1 MPASDPK
8 PIPRDASIDWL
19 PLWHQA
25 LHDAYIRLSGAAD
38 IEDLV
43 QDAFVL
49 LIEQQ
54 EPIDNPRAWLRTT
67 VWRLSANRNRTTH
80 PAEELPA
87 RGEASHSAPDVE
99 LRMDL
104 QAVAR
109 RLTPRERYLLGYLL
123 RGLNHREIARELGI
137 GWKSVGSRVQRLRGK
152 LRPYLA
158 ADLGIVAHDCSRSN
172 GL

>member
-1 MPASDPK
+1 MPGSDGT

-19 PLWHQA
+19 PLWHQV
-25 LHDAYIRLSGAAD
+25 LHDAYIRTRGTPD
-38 IEDLV
+38 IEDLI

-54 EPIDNPRAWLRTT
+54 ELIDNPRAWLRTT

-80 PAEELPA
+80 PAEEIPT
-87 RGEASHSAPDVE
+87 RDEASHPAADVE

-109 RLTPRERYLLGYLL
+109 RLTPRERHLLGYLL

-137 GWKSVGSRVQRLRGK
+137 GWKSVGAYVQRLRGK

-158 ADLGIVAHDCSRSN
+158 AELGIVVHDA
-172 GL
+172 GG

>member
-1 MPASDPK
+1 MPGSDAT

-25 LHDAYIRLSGAAD
+25 LHDAYSRTRGAHD

-80 PAEELPA
+80 PAEELPT
-87 RGEASHSAPDVE
+87 RDVASHPAADVE

-137 GWKSVGSRVQRLRGK
+137 GWKSVGAHVQRLRGK
-152 LRPYLA
+152 LRPHLA
-158 ADLGIVAHDCSRSN
+158 AELGIEMHDAS
-172 GL
+172 G